1 MKRLVRTLGCAAALS
16 LTASAVAHAE
26 TTFID
31 NQQFCGGNTFSTCA
45 YITASVSTDGT
56 TLTLTVTNPADN
68 NPGSVFTAIGVGDLN
83 GLTVVGTPTAT
94 GDGSW
99 TYSSSPSGLT
109 GAGIASDAVGFN
121 SVPPVSQTG
130 LVPGETV
137 TYVFT
142 FSGPLDTSS
151 LQFAIH
157 DQGGAPVGCDASTKL
172 VVGGTDGTYTANDAV
187 CGPPTTVTPEPASM
201 ALFGTGLLGLGG
213 IVVRR
218 RKSVA

>member
-1 MKRLVRTLGCAAALS
+1 MKKLLQTLGCAAALS
-16 LTASAVAHAE
+16 LTASSVAHAD

-31 NQQFCGGNTFSTCA
+31 NQLYCGGNTFSTCA
-45 YITASVSTDGT
+45 YITASVSPDGT
-56 TLTLTVTNPADN
+56 TLSLTVTNPAT
-68 NPGSVFTAIGVGDLN
+68 NPAGSVFTEIGVGDLD

-99 TYSSSPSGLT
+99 TYSASPNGLS
-109 GAGIASDAVGFN
+109 GAGISSDAVGFEATAPSPQN
-121 SVPPVSQTG
+121 G
-130 LVPGETV
+130 LQPGETV
-137 TYVFT
+137 QFVFT

-157 DQGGAPVGCDASTKL
+157 DQGGAPVGCESSTKL
-172 VVGGTDGTYTANDAV
+172 VVGGTGGTYTANGAV

-213 IVVRR
+213 IVARR